1 MCFKRKDA
9 PMISFMRILRQVCLL
24 LVYTILSHVKK
35 KNKIVLCSSDNSQ
48 VYQNISSLYTIL
60 HDEDNVI
67 NISDTTCEFIEEFGR
82 ILTIAEASVLVVET
96 SFRYVSQFPISSK
109 TQVVYCGHGGG
120 AYKKMGFAALQQNS
134 SNMEQIRV
142 KRINGKYSYILCS
155 SEKLIN
161 FITENYKLSSSRIL
175 PFGIPRTDILYNLD
189 INSIRE
195 EFFKGFPECKG
206 RKLVLYA
213 PTFRT
218 KNKRRVGSF
227 FLEDDELP
235 NDFFKEYCLLFR
247 KHPSLKN
254 ISIPSRWI
262 DVSSLRPEMCLAVSD
277 LLVSDYSSI
286 IFDYSF
292 FHRPVF
298 LLAPDTEEYNRT
310 QRELWF
316 SPQELVGEMHCKSTE
331 EFLQKLKHAQPCN
344 LWERFMDSCDGHSS
358 ERISRWLIQLAK
370 EER

>member
-1 MCFKRKDA
+1 
-9 PMISFMRILRQVCLL
+9 MISFMRIFRRICLP
-24 LVYTILSHVKK
+24 LVYAIFSHVKK
-35 KNKIVLCSSDNSQ
+35 KNKIVICSSESSQ
-48 VYQNISSLYTIL
+48 AYQNISSLYRIL
-60 HDEDNVI
+60 YNEDGVV
-67 NISDTTCEFIEEFGR
+67 NISDAVCGFKEEIR
-82 ILTIAEASVLVVET
+82 RVLIISEASVLVVDT
-96 SFRYVSQFPISSK
+96 SFRYVSQLPISLK
-109 TQVVYCGHGGG
+109 TRVVYCGHGGG

-134 SNMEQIRV
+134 SRMEKIRV

-155 SEKLIN
+155 SEKIIN
-161 FITENYKLSSSRIL
+161 FITENYKLPSSRIL
-175 PFGIPRTDILYNLD
+175 PFGIPRTDILYNMD
-189 INSIRE
+189 VNATKE
-195 EFFKGFPECKG
+195 EFFKIYPECKD

-218 KNKRRVGSF
+218 KNGSRVGSF

-262 DVSSLRPEMCLAVSD
+262 DVSSLRPEICLAVSD

-298 LLAPDTEEYNRT
+298 LLAPDTEEYKRT

-316 SPQELVGEMHCKSTE
+316 SPRELVGEMYCKSTK
-331 EFLQKLKHAQPCN
+331 EFLQKLKDAQPCN
-344 LWERFMDSCDGHSS
+344 LWERFMDACDGHSS